1 VEGLTSMSILKKL
14 LDFLAPLGFLI
25 IVVALAWERAGKT
38 LAGGLRPW
46 LIAGAAL
53 ILVHLLLR
61 WEDVAGRLGRRQI
74 KYGSNTLLIVL
85 VVLGI
90 LGALNY
96 LVARN
101 GKRWDLTKN
110 QRYSLSDQ
118 TRKVVSGLK
127 QEVRITYF
135 QRGREMARGQDR
147 LKEYQA
153 LSDKLKVDY
162 VDPVVSPAKAQLA
175 DVRGP
180 WPILIVERG
189 DKKERITSDSEQDLT
204 NALIKIT
211 REGKKTV
218 CLATGEGERSAED
231 TGDSGFSGAKA
242 ALGKSQYDVKD
253 VLLLREK
260 KVPSECTVLLVAGPE
275 KDLLPEAVD
284 AIRSFVRDGGKALLM
299 VEPEFKNAYPN
310 LDALV
315 REWNVE
321 LGKDVIVD
329 VSGMGQLFGAGELT
343 PIASEYPYHEITRNF
358 RLMTLYHM
366 ARSAQAGKESKE
378 GVTAQDLVQTSA
390 RSWAETDMKIGAAL
404 EFDEKKDKKGP
415 VTLGTVVTFRKPT
428 PPPSPSPSP
437 GAEEPP
443 KPPEGR
449 AAVFG
454 DSDWA
459 SNSLL
464 GFQGN
469 QDFFLN
475 VVAWLAEDADMIS
488 IRPREP
494 EDQRLFLTRQQQ
506 WNVGAFALAVVPGLF
521 VVLGVLTWWRRRQ

>member
-1 VEGLTSMSILKKL
+1 VEDLTSMSILKKL

-25 IVVALAWERAGKT
+25 VVVALAWERAGKT
-38 LAGGLRPW
+38 LAGGFRPW
-46 LIAGAAL
+46 LIGGAAL
-53 ILVHLLLR
+53 VLVHLLLR

-85 VVLGI
+85 VVLAI

-96 LVARN
+96 LVVRN
-101 GKRWDLTKN
+101 AKRWDLTKN

-118 TRKVVSGLK
+118 TKKVVSGLK
-127 QEVRITYF
+127 QDVKITYF
-135 QRGREMARGQDR
+135 QRGRDMARGQDR

-153 LSDKLKVDY
+153 LSDKLKVEY

-189 DKKERITSDSEQDLT
+189 DKKERISSDSEQDLT

-218 CLATGEGERSAED
+218 CLATGEGERSA
-231 TGDSGFSGAKA
+231 GDSGDRGFSGAKA
-242 ALGKSQYDVKD
+242 ALTKSQYDVKD

-260 KVPSECTVLLVAGPE
+260 KVPTECTVILVAGPE
-275 KDLLPEAVD
+275 KDLLPEVVE
-284 AIRSFVRDGGKALLM
+284 AIRAFVKDGGKALLM
-299 VEPEFKNAYPN
+299 VEPELKDAYPN
-310 LDALV
+310 LDALAK
-315 REWNVE
+315 EWNVE

-343 PIASEYPYHEITRNF
+343 PIAAEYPYHEITRNF
-358 RLMTLYHM
+358 KLMTLFHM
-366 ARSAQAGKESKE
+366 ARSAQAGKGTVE
-378 GVTAQDLVQTSA
+378 GVTAQDLVQTSPQ
-390 RSWAETDMKIGAAL
+390 SWAETDMKLSGRIV
-404 EFDEKKDKKGP
+404 FDEKGDRKGP
-415 VTLGTVVTFRKPT
+415 VTLGTAVVFRKPA
-428 PPPSPSPSP
+428 PVPSPSPSP

-443 KPPEGR
+443 KPREGR

-475 VVAWLAEDADMIS
+475 VVAWLAEDADLIS
-488 IRPREP
+488 IRPKEP
-494 EDQRLFLTRQQQ
+494 DDQRLFLTGSQQN
-506 WNVGAFALAVVPGLF
+506 NVALLAL
-521 VVLGVLTWWRRRQ
+521 VVLPGIFVGLGVWSWWRRR

>member
-1 VEGLTSMSILKKL
+1 MEGLTRMNALKKL
-14 LDFLAPLGFLI
+14 IDFLAPVGLL
-25 IVVALAWERAGKT
+25 VVVGAAFWERAGKT
-38 LAGGLRPW
+38 LPGGLRPW

-53 ILVHLLLR
+53 ILVHLILR

-74 KYGSNTLLIVL
+74 KYGSNTFVIVL

-90 LGALNY
+90 LSALNY

-101 GKRWDLTKN
+101 PKRWDLTKN

-127 QEVRITYF
+127 QDVKITYF
-135 QRGREMARGQDR
+135 QRGRDMARGQDR

-153 LSDKLKVDY
+153 LSDKLKVEY

-189 DKKERITSDSEQDLT
+189 DKKERISSDSEQDLT

-231 TGDSGFSGAKA
+231 TGDRGFSGAKG
-242 ALGKSQYDVKD
+242 ALTKSQYDVKD

-260 KVPSECTVLLVAGPE
+260 KVPSECTVVLVAGPE
-275 KDLLPEAVD
+275 KDLLPEAVE
-284 AIRSFVRDGGKALLM
+284 AVRSFVKDGGKALLM
-299 VEPEFKNAYPN
+299 VEPELKDAYPN
-310 LDALV
+310 LDGLAS
-315 REWNVE
+315 EWNVE
-321 LGKDVIVD
+321 LGKDVVVD

-343 PIASEYPYHEITRNF
+343 PIAAEYPYHEITRNF
-358 RLMTLYHM
+358 KLMTLFHM
-366 ARSAQAGKESKE
+366 ARSAQAGKETKE
-378 GVTAQDLVQTSA
+378 GVAAQDLVQTSA
-390 RSWAETDMKIGAAL
+390 QSWAETDLKLGGTL
-404 EFDEKKDKKGP
+404 EFDEKKDRKGP
-415 VTLGTVVTFRKPT
+415 ITLGTVVTFRKPSPT
-428 PPPSPSPSP
+428 PSPSPSP
-437 GAEEPP
+437 GGEEPP

-449 AAVFG
+449 VAVFG
-454 DSDWA
+454 DTDWA

-475 VVAWLAEDADMIS
+475 VVAWLSEDADMIS

-494 EDQRLFLTRQQQ
+494 EDQRLFLTRVQQQ
-506 WNVGAFALAVVPGLF
+506 NVAIVALGLIPGLF
-521 VVLGVLTWWRRRQ
+521 VVLGAITWWRRRQ